1 MINQITL
8 FNIKGKFPL
17 VYIHGLFQEFPIKK
31 KTQTEI
37 AEVIGVTF
45 QQIQK
50 YEKSVNKL
58 NFYFFVELCDYFQ
71 VDTGLIISNCKQN
84 LYLPEELINQGFIT
98 VSSQKVTEDNNSNIS
113 SEYLPNKREE

>member
-1 MINQITL
+1 MKQTNEIFYRNVGAWLRNQRQL
-8 FNIKGKFPL
+8 
-17 VYIHGLFQEFPIKK
+17 KK

-58 NFYFFVELCDYFQ
+58 NFYFFVELCNYFQ

-113 SEYLPNKREE
+113 SEYLPSKKEE

>member
-1 MINQITL
+1 MKQTNEIFYRNVGAWLRNQRQL
-8 FNIKGKFPL
+8 
-17 VYIHGLFQEFPIKK
+17 KK

-58 NFYFFVELCDYFQ
+58 IKKRMLAFIHYLFRFGNKFVFF
-71 VDTGLIISNCKQN
+71 IQN
-84 LYLPEELINQGFIT
+84 
-98 VSSQKVTEDNNSNIS
+98 
-113 SEYLPNKREE
+113 